1 MKRSLFL
8 IGVLISTLF
17 MWGEEIS
24 YDQALD
30 NARDFFQSLPTDGKK
45 KMSAREQQP
54 LKLVYTAPQVVEQT
68 PKPAFYVFNRGD
80 KDGFVLVSADDKT
93 RSILG
98 YSTKGAFDDTHI
110 PANVQFWLNRYAQQ
124 ITAVAQS
131 GNTLTASTGTSI
143 TYTPV
148 ESLLGGDED
157 GILYDQDDPYNKM
170 CPSVHDTMCPTGC
183 AATAAV
189 QIMKYHEYPDRGTGV
204 VSYEWEKGGK
214 TLTTDLSRSTYKWKD
229 MLKCYV
235 KVEEQNGRYYG
246 TPVSSTSAQ
255 QTAIAQLMKDMG
267 YASAMNY
274 NTSESGGSG
283 TSDAAI
289 GNALLTNFGY
299 DKGLQYRG
307 VWDLFLTSG
316 ATYHFDCEEG
326 MMEAAQS
333 ELLAERPFFVAGQDP
348 SGGGGHAFVCDGIKS
363 NGDLHINWGWS
374 GLFNGYYPLTAFEP
388 GTGGIGAGQGKYT
401 SGISFLLGIQPPV
414 VGSEITQTIC
424 VGASFGPLVEKRSRT
439 KTDVTIDNL
448 TTILF
453 NLGFYECVLNFGYIV
468 YKDKTIVNKC
478 ATTSTM
484 NDPMGEEPV
493 DAGRGYTF
501 SQAVPVKVSM
511 PDLTKGLSI
520 GVYDV
525 SLGVRKSLESKN
537 YDPVFIQD
545 RGIDKHKM
553 VLTKDSVY
561 IFPQAAKYSRT
572 NNPRVLTS
580 TVNGQ
585 EATLVW
591 SGSGSFRVCV
601 WTDKEMKMYQT
612 RQAMVKVPVSDD
624 AHWAVFKTDNSSP
637 SLCKALSD
645 IVYAPTTIKG
655 VPLTPVEDVN
665 DDSTTGKVSIS
676 DGTITVTVPT
686 ACDIDIYDTNGMC
699 LHSVTNVSETTFEP
713 LNKGV
718 YIVRMGNQ
726 LQKVLVK

>member
-30 NARDFFQSLPTDGKK
+30 NARDFFQSLPMDGKK
-45 KMSAREQQP
+45 KMSTREQQP
-54 LKLVYTAPQVVEQT
+54 LKLVYTAQQVVEQT

-80 KDGFVLVSADDKT
+80 KEGFVLVSADDKT

-98 YSTKGAFDDTHI
+98 YSTKGTFDDTNI

-131 GNTLTASTGTSI
+131 GNALTTSTGASI

-157 GILYDQDDPYNKM
+157 GILYNQDEPYNNM
-170 CPSVHDTMCPTGC
+170 CPSIKGEKCPTGC
-183 AATAAV
+183 VATAAV
-189 QIMKYHEYPDRGTGV
+189 QIMRFHEYPTKGTGK
-204 VSYEWEKGGK
+204 VSYKWEEGNQ
-214 TLTTDLSRSTYKWKD
+214 TLTADLSQSTYKWKD
-229 MLKCYV
+229 MLKCYK
-235 KVEEQNGRYYG
+235 KVEEQNGRYYEVPVPS
-246 TPVSSTSAQ
+246 TPAQ
-255 QTAIAQLMKDMG
+255 QTAIAQLMKDVG
-267 YASAMNY
+267 YASEMGY
-274 NTSESGGSG
+274 TVDGSG
-283 TSDAAI
+283 TNDFAV

-307 VWDLFLTSG
+307 VWDLG
-316 ATYHFDCEEG
+316 ADHFDCEESA
-326 MMEAAQS
+326 MEAVQA
-333 ELLAERPFFVAGQDP
+333 ELLAGRPFYI
-348 SGGGGHAFVCDGIKS
+348 SGADQSEETGHAFVCDGIKS

-374 GLFNGYYPLTAFEP
+374 GMFNGYYPLTALEP
-388 GTGGIGAGQGKYT
+388 GTGGIGAGQGEYT
-401 SGISFLLGIQPPV
+401 SSIAFLLGIQPPV
-414 VGSEITQTIC
+414 AGSEIKQSIYVKATF
-424 VGASFGPLVEKRSRT
+424 APLVERRLKT
-439 KTDVTIDNL
+439 KKDVTIDNL
-448 TTILF
+448 SLIGNYGLHP
-453 NLGFYECVLNFGYIV
+453 CVLNFGYIV
-468 YKDKTIVNKC
+468 YKDKNIVNQC
-478 ATTSTM
+478 AGTSTM
-484 NDPMGEEPV
+484 DDPNGTTPL
-493 DAGRGYTF
+493 DALYRYTNT
-501 SQAVPVKVSM
+501 ACGVKVAM
-511 PDLTKGLSI
+511 PDLTKGLPI

-537 YDPVFIQD
+537 YDPVFVQD
-545 RGIDKHKM
+545 RGIEKHKM

-561 IFPQAAKYSRT
+561 LFPQAVKYSRT

-580 TVNGQ
+580 TVNGR

-612 RQAMVKVPVSDD
+612 RQAMVKIPVSDD

-637 SLCKALSD
+637 TLCKALSD

-676 DGTITVTVPT
+676 DGTITVTAPT
-686 ACDIDIYDTNGMC
+686 VCDIDIYDTNGMR
-699 LHSVTNVSETTFEP
+699 LHSVTHTTETTFET
-713 LNKGV
+713 LNKGT
-718 YIVRMGNQ
+718 YIVRIGNN